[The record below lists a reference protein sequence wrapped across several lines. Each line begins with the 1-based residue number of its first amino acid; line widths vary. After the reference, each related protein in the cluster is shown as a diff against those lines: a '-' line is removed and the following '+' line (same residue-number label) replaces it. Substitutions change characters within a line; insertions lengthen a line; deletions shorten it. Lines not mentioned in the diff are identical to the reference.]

1 MSKGLKSIEPAL
13 GEPLLVAVRQRGLVL
28 QKVGYALDGTTELG
42 QVEVAGEMRHDACR
56 ELPHL
61 RVLRSPAVSPSKRV
75 DQLLDLGPGRK
86 KQLPGTL
93 HPKSDEQESFD
104 ADGDRGGGESQ
115 RRKHGDQEA
124 VALDEVPPHA
134 IAILESVPELAER
147 MDVTQRGPT
156 RAEPP
161 LRGRVQP
168 CRSRSDLAAVLQRAC

>member
-1 MSKGLKSIEPAL
+1 MRAASFLISAFSGRRPSLHQSESISFWILGLEGRSSFRDAPPE
-13 GEPLLVAVRQRGLVL
+13 VRQ
-28 QKVGYALDGTTELG
+28 
-42 QVEVAGEMRHDACR
+42 
-56 ELPHL
+56 
-61 RVLRSPAVSPSKRV
+61 
-75 DQLLDLGPGRK
+75 
-86 KQLPGTL
+86 
-93 HPKSDEQESFD
+93 EQESFD

-115 RRKHGDQEA
+115 RRERGDQEA

-168 CRSRSDLAAVLQRAC
+168 CRSRSDLAAALRRACRWPPSPEVLCHRCGCPGTQPPSHP

>member
-1 MSKGLKSIEPAL
+1 MRAASFLVSTFSGRRPSLRQSESISFWILGLEGRSSFRDAPPE
-13 GEPLLVAVRQRGLVL
+13 VRQ
-28 QKVGYALDGTTELG
+28 
-42 QVEVAGEMRHDACR
+42 
-56 ELPHL
+56 
-61 RVLRSPAVSPSKRV
+61 
-75 DQLLDLGPGRK
+75 
-86 KQLPGTL
+86 
-93 HPKSDEQESFD
+93 EQESFD

-156 RAEPP
+156 RVETH

-168 CRSRSDLAAVLQRAC
+168 CRSRSDLAAALRRACRRPPSPEVLRHRCGCPGTQPPSHP